1 MLHRQ
6 ISEGFSSYA
15 YHVLHLVTGC
25 VDFLSLICAWAFDV
39 SHISTRQKCF
49 LSNCFFIIYHC
60 LTDLPEINHGA
71 LVRVVTFQGILDKQ
85 ELTIGGRLRTVRVSQ
100 TCLKNY
106 DPFLTPLFENAAIQQ
121 VNFSVIF
128 WFVHWRR
135 QWFTAFLLIG
145 LH

>member
-1 MLHRQ
+1 
-6 ISEGFSSYA
+6 
-15 YHVLHLVTGC
+15 
-25 VDFLSLICAWAFDV
+25 
-39 SHISTRQKCF
+39 
-49 LSNCFFIIYHC
+49 

-128 WFVHWRR
+128 
-135 QWFTAFLLIG
+135 
-145 LH
+145 